1 MSLHFPIADPDLTSF
16 LTNAVN
22 YYEDLNRVNRWGQ
35 IFSIWPYNWEAQ
47 SVLKDR
53 GEWTANRNIPQCL
66 SIVQLGKQALNFLE
80 SKLTFLSNFMETL
93 LIYVRHVV
101 IWGFF
106 LILDHRFKEWIVKLK
121 ARISR
126 SRRLSEPPYCMHDIA
141 IGIYYSRCLVLL
153 I

>member
-22 YYEDLNRVNRWGQ
+22 YYEDLNGVNRWGQ
-35 IFSIWPYNWEAQ
+35 NLVFGPKIGKLS
-47 SVLKDR
+47 R

-66 SIVQLGKQALNFLE
+66 SIVQLGRGSTNLNFLV

-93 LIYVRHVV
+93 LIYVRHIV
-101 IWGFF
+101 IWGFL
-106 LILDHRFKEWIVKLK
+106 LILDHRFKEWSVKLK
-121 ARISR
+121 ARISG
-126 SRRLSEPPYCMHDIA
+126 SRRLSEPPYCMHYIA
-141 IGIYYSRCLVLL
+141 IGIVGCLVLL